1 MSISSKDF
9 EQFREELQNKRDEVY
24 KTFEEMKQ
32 KYNECDDFSNNVL
45 KTNNWH
51 INNDQKAKEEKLL
64 EEYKGTIEKWQ
75 KALDDLTNF
84 YNKHIGIN

>member
-1 MSISSKDF
+1 MSIFSKDF
-9 EQFREELQNKRDEVY
+9 EQFRKELQNKIDEVY

-45 KTNNWH
+45 KPKNWH
-51 INNDQKAKEEKLL
+51 INNNQKAKEEKLL

-75 KALDDLTNF
+75 KAIDDLTIF
-84 YNKHIGIN
+84 YYKHIGIN